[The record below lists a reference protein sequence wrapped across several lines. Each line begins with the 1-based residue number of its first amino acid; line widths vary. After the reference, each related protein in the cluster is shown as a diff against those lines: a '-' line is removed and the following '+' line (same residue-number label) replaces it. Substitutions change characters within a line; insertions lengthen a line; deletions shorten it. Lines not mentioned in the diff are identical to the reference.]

1 MKKRSKIL
9 ISCLMMVILA
19 AVMMTGCSKKKEAKP
34 EPVRNPLTG
43 SEKFDSAAQ
52 GIRPVALVVEN
63 APDARPQWGMTDKKY
78 SPDIIL
84 QG

>member
-1 MKKRSKIL
+1 MRKESKEMKKRSKIL

-19 AVMMTGCSKKKEAKP
+19 AAMMTGCSKKEEAKP

-52 GIRPVALVVEN
+52 GIRPVALVGKTLRM
-63 APDARPQWGMTDKKY
+63 PARSGE
-78 SPDIIL
+78 
-84 QG
+84 

>member
-34 EPVRNPLTG
+34 EPVRNPLADLR
-43 SEKFDSAAQ
+43 SSILRHREF
-52 GIRPVALVVEN
+52 
-63 APDARPQWGMTDKKY
+63 ARWHWWWKTLRMPARSGE
-78 SPDIIL
+78 
-84 QG
+84 

>member
-19 AVMMTGCSKKKEAKP
+19 AAMMTGCSKKEEAKP

-43 SEKFDSAAQ
+43 SEKFDSAA
-52 GIRPVALVVEN
+52 
-63 APDARPQWGMTDKKY
+63 
-78 SPDIIL
+78 
-84 QG
+84 